1 MVQTSSSKTSS
12 RASSSSSS
20 TSKSADFGVKTLAVI
35 KKKGYTIER
44 KLAAGAFGV
53 VYKAVNS
60 EGQHCAVKVIDLEQM
75 TDTTKRKF
83 LPREIDT
90 LIECRHENL
99 IAVYDIFRAAN
110 KIFIF
115 MELAIN
121 GDLAAYARKHKGVR
135 EELAVNWFYQTTC
148 GLAYLHERLWTV
160 HRDIKLDNILLDGNW
175 IAKVVQSPF
184 LINKKSKPFP
194 HI

>member
-20 TSKSADFGVKTLAVI
+20 TSKNADFGVKTLAVI

-175 IAKVVQSPF
+175 IAKVGKTVLF
-184 LINKKSKPFP
+184 NKKT
-194 HI
+194 